1 MATIGQ
7 INNRNQRLIAFFK
20 AAILYLCTIPLLVFI
35 IRNNV
40 KNPIPDGNE
49 DTGNESTFQQL
60 KVDNDALEK
69 MIFYID
75 SVATLT
81 KELVTLDK
89 QEFEN
94 RGSKK
99 GEIDKTELKIKRL
112 YEKIQDIK
120 ISKKL
125 EDNREKIDK
134 IYAILAENEGKIDEL
149 RSNNVEAKEDKKK
162 EAEQMSEDNEKVAEQ
177 TEEAH
182 EEEIKGL
189 EKQIEGKDNEITG
202 LNGQLTELNTKLS
215 EKDEIITK
223 LNTKSATIL
232 SRVNKISGFIATEKA
247 NPPRGLNGRWKNVTD
262 EVGLQTSNLEV
273 FIESN

>member
-20 AAILYLCTIPLLVFI
+20 AAILYLCTIPLLIFI

-40 KNPIPDGNE
+40 QNPIPDGNE

-149 RSNNVEAKEDKKK
+149 RSNNVEAED
-162 EAEQMSEDNEKVAEQ
+162 DNEELLEQISDNNETAAAE

-182 EEEIKGL
+182 EEEVAGL
-189 EKQIEGKDNEITG
+189 EEQIENKDDEIED
-202 LNGQLTELNTKLS
+202 LNGQIASVNNELASEREKITTMSAKNQQTLLMIGEIKTTLDTEERDLGIFRERCKRLVDAV
-215 EKDEIITK
+215 KPK
-223 LNTKSATIL
+223 
-232 SRVNKISGFIATEKA
+232 VY
-247 NPPRGLNGRWKNVTD
+247 
-262 EVGLQTSNLEV
+262 QLETFV
-273 FIESN
+273 RD

>member
-7 INNRNQRLIAFFK
+7 VNNRNQRLIAFFK
-20 AAILYLCTIPLLVFI
+20 AAILYLCTIPLLIFI

-40 KNPIPDGNE
+40 KNPIPSGNGS
-49 DTGNESTFQQL
+49 TGNESSFQQI
-60 KVDNDALEK
+60 KADNDALEQ

-75 SVATLT
+75 NVATLT
-81 KELVTLDK
+81 KELVALDK

-120 ISKKL
+120 ISKNL
-125 EDNREKIDK
+125 EDNRDKIDN

-162 EAEQMSEDNEKVAEQ
+162 EAEKMSEDNEKVAEQ
-177 TEEAH
+177 TKEAH
-182 EEEIKGL
+182 EDEVASLQDEIDK
-189 EKQIEGKDNEITG
+189 KDDEITG

-215 EKDEIITK
+215 QKDEIITK
-223 LNTKSATIL
+223 LNTKNATIL
-232 SRVNKISGFIATEKA
+232 LKVNKISGFIATEKA